1 MHYYYRASLIL
12 SLFWSLVYLYALY
25 VVMLAY
31 NVNTLVV
38 SLSGIMVSEL
48 LIRVVAVVP
57 CYH

>member
-12 SLFWSLVYLYALY
+12 SLLWSLVYLYALY